1 MKLYRIHA
9 VLLHSWYHVTH
20 SMETWT
26 DLFWNP
32 LLDMLVY
39 FLIAAS
45 FANRATSTQAD
56 AIIIGNIFWNI
67 VWIGQYSTAVGA
79 LWEIWSQSFS
89 NLFVSSLT
97 LREFLTGQMISGFIK
112 SMFVFVLGSLLGY
125 AMYHFSVFSFGVWL
139 FVYIVE
145 LLVFSYAVGMLV
157 LGLIFRF
164 GVQIQSL
171 SWLLIFLYRIIGAV
185 FYAAMVLPGWMGWA
199 LWSNPLTYIF
209 EAMRQQSATGV
220 INGQYLIIATGLNI
234 VYIAVCYAALMKA
247 FQYAKSSGSLV
258 RMEG

>member
-1 MKLYRIHA
+1 MKLYRIKA
-9 VLLHSWYHVTH
+9 VLLHSWYHITH
-20 SMETWT
+20 SVETWT

-45 FANRATSTQAD
+45 FASRTTSAQAD
-56 AIIIGNIFWNI
+56 SIIIGNIFWNI
-67 VWIGQYSTAVGA
+67 VWIGQFSVAGGA

-112 SMFVFVLGSLLGY
+112 SMFVFILGALLGY
-125 AMYHFSVFSFGVWL
+125 VIYHFSVLSFGVWL
-139 FVYIVE
+139 LVYIVE
-145 LLVFSYAVGMLV
+145 LLIFSYAVGMLV

-185 FYAAMVLPGWMGWA
+185 FYAATVLPGWMGWA

-209 EAMRQQSATGV
+209 EAMRQQNATGY
-220 INGQYLIIATGLNI
+220 INGHYLVIAMGLDM
-234 VYIAVCYAALMKA
+234 VYIVICYMALMKA
-247 FQYAKSSGSLV
+247 FQYAKDSGSLV